1 MSSMSIDISSL
12 QNQVQLNCHISDANY
27 SGTFSLCMLLLRLR
41 NLYKWEVDMPPW
53 QEPPQG
59 ELLQW
64 VENRENMWLDLEGR
78 SPEPLEVGGESLD
91 SLEASQ
97 VNALLA
103 GSDLHYGAGLVT
115 GMKPSYF
122 LGRVVEKRLQEGMHV
137 CIVDQELA
145 RDIFSVPLMRQGDLI
160 MGRRRSMATLL
171 WDEILELRASSARA
185 LAFAFDCHGL
195 NLHRLRRQ
203 PGSCRDGFLRACDA
217 ELETWVYHEIGESL
231 VDVFPGD
238 LWQRIVSEQAGT
250 LVEFFARTVRDILA
264 DTCRGGLLDHVIKK
278 RRSSSLGFYA
288 ALTRPLSRI
297 IYPQI
302 VPAVQDFMQNPD
314 WKRIE
319 EARRTGY
326 QQGRE
331 LALHL
336 LDIYQGFREE
346 GPEKARDQV
355 IERVVRPLGILDSLE
370 SENLSE

>member
-1 MSSMSIDISSL
+1 MNSMPLDITSL
-12 QNQVQLNCHISDANY
+12 KNQVQLNCHISDANY

-53 QEPPQG
+53 QEPHQG
-59 ELLQW
+59 DLLQW
-64 VENRENMWLDLEGR
+64 VEDRENMWLDLEGR
-78 SPEPLEVGGESLD
+78 SPVPLKLEGDSLD

-103 GSDLHYGAGLVT
+103 DSDLHYGAGLVT

-122 LGRVVEKRLQEGMHV
+122 LGRVARKHEQEGMTV

-160 MGRRRSMATLL
+160 IGRRRSMVTLL

-185 LAFAFDCHGL
+185 LAFAFDCHGI

-203 PGSCRDGFLRACDA
+203 PGNYQDGFLRVCDA
-217 ELETWVYHEIGESL
+217 ELQTWVYHEIGESL

-250 LVEFFARTVRDILA
+250 LVEFFARTVRDVLA

-297 IYPQI
+297 LYPEI
-302 VPAVQDFMQNPD
+302 VPAVQDFMQNPR
-314 WKRIE
+314 WEKIE
-319 EARRTGY
+319 EARTAGYKRGREMALNLVDVY
-326 QQGRE
+326 QQCSQDDPE
-331 LALHL
+331 LA
-336 LDIYQGFREE
+336 
-346 GPEKARDQV
+346 KNKV
-355 IERVVRPLGILDSLE
+355 IDKVVRPLGILDSLE
-370 SENLSE
+370 DENPGG

>member
-1 MSSMSIDISSL
+1 MNSMPLDITSL
-12 QNQVQLNCHISDANY
+12 KNQVQLNCHISDANY

-53 QEPPQG
+53 QEPHQG
-59 ELLQW
+59 DLLQW
-64 VENRENMWLDLEGR
+64 VEDRENMWLDLEGR
-78 SPEPLEVGGESLD
+78 SPEPLMVEGENLD
-91 SLEASQ
+91 SLEPSQ

-122 LGRVVEKRLQEGMHV
+122 LGRVARKHEQEGMTV

-145 RDIFSVPLMRQGDLI
+145 RDIFSVPLMRQGNLI
-160 MGRRRSMATLL
+160 IGRRRSMATLL

-185 LAFAFDCHGL
+185 LAFAFDCHGI

-203 PGSCRDGFLRACDA
+203 PGSYQDGFLRVCDA
-217 ELETWVYHEIGESL
+217 ELQTWVYHEIGESL

-264 DTCRGGLLDHVIKK
+264 DTCRGGLLDHVIKE

-297 IYPQI
+297 LYPEI
-302 VPAVQDFMQNPD
+302 VPAVQDFMQNPR
-314 WKRIE
+314 WEKIE
-319 EARRTGY
+319 EVRTAGY
-326 QQGRE
+326 KRGRE
-331 LALHL
+331 LALNLMDVYEHCR
-336 LDIYQGFREE
+336 QE
-346 GPEKARDQV
+346 DQERAGNQVMDRV
-355 IERVVRPLGILDSLE
+355 IRPLGIVDSLE
-370 SENLSE
+370 DENPA

>member
-1 MSSMSIDISSL
+1 MPLDITSL
-12 QNQVQLNCHISDANY
+12 KNQVQLNCHISDANY

-53 QEPPQG
+53 QEPHQG
-59 ELLQW
+59 DLLQW
-64 VENRENMWLDLEGR
+64 VEDRENMWLDLEGR
-78 SPEPLEVGGESLD
+78 SPEPLMVEGENLD
-91 SLEASQ
+91 SLEPSQ

-122 LGRVVEKRLQEGMHV
+122 LGRVARKHEQEGMTV

-145 RDIFSVPLMRQGDLI
+145 RDIFSVPLMRQGNLI
-160 MGRRRSMATLL
+160 IGRRRSMATLL

-185 LAFAFDCHGL
+185 LAFAFDCHGI

-203 PGSCRDGFLRACDA
+203 PGSYQDGFLRVCDA
-217 ELETWVYHEIGESL
+217 ELQTWVYHEIGESL

-264 DTCRGGLLDHVIKK
+264 DTCRGGLLDHVIKE

-297 IYPQI
+297 LYPEI
-302 VPAVQDFMQNPD
+302 VPAVQDFMQNPR
-314 WKRIE
+314 WEKIE
-319 EARRTGY
+319 EVRTAGY
-326 QQGRE
+326 KRGRE
-331 LALHL
+331 LALNLMDVYEHCR
-336 LDIYQGFREE
+336 QE
-346 GPEKARDQV
+346 DQERAGNQVMDRV
-355 IERVVRPLGILDSLE
+355 IRPLGIVDSLE
-370 SENLSE
+370 DENPA